1 MERVLAFLLMLGIS
15 ALPLSNTAVAEQP
28 KKTSVY
34 YMRKAFCQ
42 REAAAKHFGVHWVKR
57 QHYIQKCL
65 TESGR

>member
-15 ALPLSNTAVAEQP
+15 VLPLSNTALAEQP
-28 KKTSVY
+28 KKASVY

-57 QHYIQKCL
+57 QRYIQKCL
-65 TESGR
+65 TESNR